1 MARNTIEVAT
11 TPQQVFA
18 VLADA
23 AAYGEWVVGSK
34 EVRDVDPD
42 FPAVG
47 TRFHHTVGPG
57 GPLRI
62 KDHSQVLESDPPNK
76 LVLRARARPLGTANV
91 VLELEGIDGGTRV
104 TIDESAGDLLSR
116 LTSFNPLVD
125 PLVKLRNAESLR
137 RLKRIAERRAAG
149 AAA

>member
-1 MARNTIEVAT
+1 MARNTIDVAT
-11 TPQQVFA
+11 TPEQVFA

-23 AAYGEWVVGSK
+23 DAYGEWVVGSQ
-34 EVRDVDPD
+34 EVRDVDAG

-62 KDHSQVLESDPPNK
+62 KDHSEVLESDPPSK

-91 VLELEGIDGGTRV
+91 VLELKPVAGGTRV

-125 PLVKLRNAESLR
+125 PLVKLRNAKSLR